1 MATLT
6 EPPVTVAVVS
16 WNTRPLLLRCL
27 GSLRDDVMCGRA
39 RVVVV
44 DNDSGDGSAA
54 AAGESAPWAEVI
66 ALTDNRGFGAAVNLV
81 AAGSASPWLMAANA
95 DVAVRPG
102 ALAALLAAAADP
114 RVGAA
119 APKLVLPG
127 GGAQYSV
134 GPLPSAALALGFALG
149 VHRIVPDLGQ
159 RLCLEG
165 HWDPD
170 RPRDVPWAIAAA
182 LLLRRSAFDAVGGF
196 DERQWM
202 YAEDLDLGWR
212 LHDAGWLTRY
222 APQAVVDHA
231 SGAATAIAFGDRRR
245 TRFMRETYA
254 VIARRRGPR
263 AARLIAAANALGAG
277 ARLVWMVPLA
287 MVSRRWRAPTR
298 DTIGWLRAHLEGVR
312 AGRPSR

>member
-1 MATLT
+1 VATLT

-16 WNTRPLLLRCL
+16 WNTRELLLRCL
-27 GSLRDDVMCGRA
+27 GSLRADVTSGRA

-44 DNDSGDGSAA
+44 DNGSGDGSAA
-54 AAGESAPWAEVI
+54 AAGESAPWAEVV
-66 ALTDNRGFGAAVNLV
+66 ALTDNPGFGAAVNLV

-102 ALAALLAAAADP
+102 ALTALLDAGSDP

-134 GPLPSAALALGFALG
+134 GPLPSPALAVGFALG
-149 VHRIVPDLGQ
+149 VHRIVPVLAE

-165 HWDPD
+165 HWDPE

-196 DERQWM
+196 DERQWL

-212 LHDAGWLTRY
+212 LHQAGWLTRY
-222 APQAVVDHA
+222 APHAIVDHA
-231 SGAATAIAFGDRRR
+231 SGAATAIAFGDGRRA
-245 TRFMRETYA
+245 RFMRETYA
-254 VIARRRGPR
+254 VIERRRGPG
-263 AARLIAAANALGAG
+263 AARSIAAANALGAA
-277 ARLVWMVPLA
+277 ARLVWMAPLA
-287 MVSRRWRAPTR
+287 MVSRRWRPPTR
-298 DTIGWLRAHLEGVR
+298 DTVGWLRAHLRGVR
-312 AGRPSR
+312 AGRPPR